1 MITVIG
7 AGPAGIAAALAAA
20 RAGKNV
26 RIIEGSSRLGGQ
38 YWRHLPEDL
47 YSQDGEEFER
57 GQRLRKQVL
66 GHPNIEILFN
76 THLWHANFMEN
87 QITLNIVHGESV
99 HTLTSDVLV
108 LATGAYDRS
117 LPFPGWDIPGVMT
130 AGAAQSLLKGSNV
143 RAGNRVVIAGTGPF
157 LLPVASGLLD
167 AGVEVV
173 GLLEANRISRWIP
186 YAHIGLANI
195 SKVILAIKYLRGF
208 KTYGLKMERRHAVL
222 RANAGTDGLLQSI
235 TVTKVDRNFVAVT
248 GSEREIACDA
258 LAISWGFTPDL
269 SVANNLGLKLAID
282 GKDGSTS
289 VVVDENQQTSASGV
303 FAAGEITGIG
313 GSELAMTEGEIAGL
327 SAAHFWEPSWNTKD
341 ELHLKRLQKNRKARS
356 NFARALRSVYR
367 VQPGWMKW
375 LTTETVVCRCEEVNV
390 GEIQIAVHS
399 LGATN
404 ARSAKLFTRAGMGM
418 CQGRTCT
425 RPVIEIVANETGL
438 EANPRDQFSSGNR
451 PIIFPVPLDSV
462 ANALSVEES
471 HYNH

>member
-20 RAGKNV
+20 RAGKSV

-38 YWRHLPEDL
+38 FWRHLPEDI
-47 YSQDGEEFER
+47 YSQDGEEYER
-57 GQRLRKQVL
+57 GQRLRQEVL
-66 GHPNIEILFN
+66 RHSNIEILFN
-76 THLWHANFMEN
+76 THLWHANSNEN
-87 QITLNIVHGESV
+87 HITLNIVQGESAQ
-99 HTLTSDVLV
+99 TLTSDVLV

-167 AGVEVV
+167 SGVEVV
-173 GLLEANRISRWIP
+173 GLFEANRIARWIP
-186 YAHIGLANI
+186 YAHVGLANI
-195 SKVILAIKYLRGF
+195 SKVILAVKYLRGF
-208 KTYGLKMERRHAVL
+208 KAHGLKMERGHAVL
-222 RANAGTDGLLQSI
+222 RANAGADGLLHSI
-235 TVTKVDRNFVAVT
+235 SVTKVDRNFLAIT

-282 GKDGSTS
+282 EKDGSTH
-289 VVVDENQQTSASGV
+289 VVVDENQRTSAKGV

-327 SAAHFWEPSWNTKD
+327 SAAHFLERSWNPKD
-341 ELHLKRLQKNRKARS
+341 KLHLKRLLKKRKTQS
-356 NFARALRSVYR
+356 KFARALRSVYR

-375 LTTETVVCRCEEVNV
+375 LTTETVICRCEEISV
-390 GEIQIAVHS
+390 GDIQIAVHS

-404 ARSAKLFTRAGMGM
+404 ARSTKLFTRAGMGM
-418 CQGRTCT
+418 CQGRTCS
-425 RPVIEIVANETGL
+425 RSVIEIVASEAGL